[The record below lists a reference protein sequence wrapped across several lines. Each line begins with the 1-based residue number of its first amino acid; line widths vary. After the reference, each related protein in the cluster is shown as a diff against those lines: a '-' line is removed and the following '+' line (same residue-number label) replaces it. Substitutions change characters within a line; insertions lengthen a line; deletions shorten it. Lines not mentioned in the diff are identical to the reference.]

1 MTEAR
6 PLPFVDETSAGFW
19 QAAREGRLAIQRC
32 ADCRR
37 WNHAPTLA
45 CPGCGS
51 FALGFEAASGRG
63 LLHAWTVLA
72 DAPAPGF
79 RERLPL
85 IVGIVAL
92 AEQEGLLMIVN
103 VLETEPAALRLDMP
117 LEVTFEQ
124 VTEDCTLPQFRPARG

>member
-1 MTEAR
+1 MTEER
-6 PLPFVDETSAGFW
+6 PLPLVDETSAGFW

-32 ADCRR
+32 AHCRR

-45 CPGCGS
+45 CPACGS

-63 LLHAWTVLA
+63 RLDAWTVLE

-85 IVGIVAL
+85 IVGIVEL
-92 AEQEGLLMIVN
+92 AEQEGLLMIAN
-103 VLETEPAALRLDMP
+103 IFEAEPAALRLDMP
-117 LEVTFEQ
+117 LEVTFER
-124 VTEDCTLPQFRPARG
+124 VTTDCTLPQFRPARG